1 MSNYLKGNFEPKGDV
16 EAPGN
21 RAESASDDFED
32 AALRRLGGSI
42 AYVSR
47 KKFLWQGEDEADAT
61 GSGEKDKA

>member
-1 MSNYLKGNFEPKGDV
+1 MSNYLKGNFEPKGKV
-16 EAPGN
+16 ETPGN

-47 KKFLWQGEDEADAT
+47 KKFLWLGEDEAAD
-61 GSGEKDKA
+61 SGDKDKT

>member
-1 MSNYLKGNFEPKGDV
+1 MSNYLKGNFEPKGEV

-21 RAESASDDFED
+21 RADSASDDFED

-47 KKFLWQGEDEADAT
+47 KKFLWQGEDD
-61 GSGEKDKA
+61 GVDGGEKDKA